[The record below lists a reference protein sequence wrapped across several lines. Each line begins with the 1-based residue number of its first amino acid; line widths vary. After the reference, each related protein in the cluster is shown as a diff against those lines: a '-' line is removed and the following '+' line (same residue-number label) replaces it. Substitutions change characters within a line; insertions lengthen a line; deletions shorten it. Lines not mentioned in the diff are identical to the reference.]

1 MPILNQFSNAL
12 PIWRREERRLH
23 GAFPSA
29 TAETRPT
36 GIHLVVE
43 LRKTVGTARMI
54 ARSMLHALHGE
65 RPDNPHTQ
73 VGDWLLYEMS
83 RSGGFG

>member
-36 GIHLVVE
+36 GIHLVAKP
-43 LRKTVGTARMI
+43 RKTVATVRLI
-54 ARSMLHALHGE
+54 ARSMLHML
-65 RPDNPHTQ
+65 RT
-73 VGDWLLYEMS
+73 V
-83 RSGGFG
+83 SGHIATVPQPIVTI